1 MFYKIFLIFCALLPF
16 QFALNPTSGIDLAI
30 TRVIIPLL
38 FLFWF
43 FFSLKN
49 NSSLIKKN
57 KITYFLIIFLFLSVF
72 SLYFSHNF
80 SWSLRKLLFLFSLA
94 PIYFIAVSIFSEKC
108 NQRKVIIALVG
119 GAAAVALIGIIQF
132 VSQFFFGID
141 SVYLFLAQNIAPFF
155 LGNSFSKEVLAYPS
169 WLVNSSGITYM
180 RAIAIFPDPHMFSYY
195 LGMLAPWSIA
205 LWATTTPPHSQTCTQ
220 NDVRNHCPSTFRAF
234 FMRRASCE
242 CGGKS
247 HKKLFFLS
255 SFLII
260 LADIFTFTRGGYMA
274 LIAAALIILPLVSK
288 SAAKKI
294 IAGILMF
301 LCLFILVPHNPVS
314 GRFMSSFDTQEGSN
328 QARISNWRQA
338 LNIIASHPFGTGIG
352 TYSLEI
358 DPSATYREPIYAHD
372 LYLDIAAEL
381 GIISVFVFIII
392 LCFSFKNFWEAGKK
406 KSFFIAGVA
415 SITVFGVHS
424 LVESPLYS
432 IHILIVFLII
442 IALGSAIEQ
451 QYD

>member
-1 MFYKIFLIFCALLPF
+1 
-16 QFALNPTSGIDLAI
+16 
-30 TRVIIPLL
+30 
-38 FLFWF
+38 
-43 FFSLKN
+43 
-49 NSSLIKKN
+49 
-57 KITYFLIIFLFLSVF
+57 
-72 SLYFSHNF
+72 
-80 SWSLRKLLFLFSLA
+80 
-94 PIYFIAVSIFSEKC
+94 
-108 NQRKVIIALVG
+108 
-119 GAAAVALIGIIQF
+119 
-132 VSQFFFGID
+132 
-141 SVYLFLAQNIAPFF
+141 
-155 LGNSFSKEVLAYPS
+155 
-169 WLVNSSGITYM
+169 
-180 RAIAIFPDPHMFSYY
+180 
-195 LGMLAPWSIA
+195 
-205 LWATTTPPHSQTCTQ
+205 
-220 NDVRNHCPSTFRAF
+220 
-234 FMRRASCE
+234 
-242 CGGKS
+242 
-247 HKKLFFLS
+247 
-255 SFLII
+255 
-260 LADIFTFTRGGYMA
+260 
-274 LIAAALIILPLVSK
+274 
-288 SAAKKI
+288 
-294 IAGILMF
+294 MF